1 MEHREYSVLPRNVV
15 ELANKRLIV
24 LGLGGSAYINCKE
37 WLVRASVELAFECC
51 LAQFRGAFT

>member
-24 LGLGGSAYINCKE
+24 LGLGGSAYINSKE
-37 WLVRASVELAFECC
+37 WLVRSYVELAFECC
-51 LAQFRGAFT
+51 LE